1 MQQITIFNP
10 TYTYLNK
17 RQWKQK
23 GKGETPLASE
33 NVGNPYR
40 LKYICKIRSAK
51 PLGALT
57 DTNCSGSNVAEQGIL
72 MYGSNGGGGGKTTRT
87 LVPVL

>member
-10 TYTYLNK
+10 TYTYFNK
-17 RQWKQK
+17 RKWKQK

-40 LKYICKIRSAK
+40 LKYIYKVRSAK

-57 DTNCSGSNVAEQGIL
+57 DTNCSGSDVAEQGIL
-72 MYGSNGGGGGKTTRT
+72 TYGSNGGGEKTTRT